1 MWSFLRICPLALLLA
16 SVGAF
21 AEPGAYP
28 PTTVLPADPPT
39 TVLPYAS
46 TTALPYAQPPNT
58 APEVGPPSEEEI
70 REKTAYWHDECI
82 RDWDRQTHMS
92 KQEWAATCQRIVAD
106 RVKWLRSQDHLESL
120 YGP

>member
-1 MWSFLRICPLALLLA
+1 VLYLLRVCSLALFLA

-21 AEPGAYP
+21 AEPA
-28 PTTVLPADPPT
+28 ADPPT
-39 TVLPYAS
+39 TVLPYAPN
-46 TTALPYAQPPNT
+46 TVLPYAQPPNT
-58 APEVGPPSEEEI
+58 APQVGPPSEEEI

-82 RDWDRQTHMS
+82 RDWDRQTHMT
-92 KQEWAATCQRIVAD
+92 KKEWSDTCQRIVAD

>member
-1 MWSFLRICPLALLLA
+1 MWPLLRICPLALFLA

-21 AEPGAYP
+21 AEPGA
-28 PTTVLPADPPT
+28 VLPADPPI
-39 TVLPYAS
+39 TVLPYAPA
-46 TTALPYAQPPNT
+46 TALPYAPLPNT

-92 KQEWAATCQRIVAD
+92 KKEWGETCKRIVAD
-106 RVKWLRSQDHLESL
+106 RVKWLRGRGNQRDL
-120 YGP
+120 YGQP

>member
-1 MWSFLRICPLALLLA
+1 MWSLVRVCPLALVLA

-21 AEPGAYP
+21 AAG
-28 PTTVLPADPPT
+28 ADP
-39 TVLPYAS
+39 A
-46 TTALPYAQPPNT
+46 TTALPYAPLPNT

-82 RDWDRQTHMS
+82 RDWDRQTHMT
-92 KQEWAATCQRIVAD
+92 KKEWSDTCQRIVAD